1 MTEPPSLPSSMAS
14 PALPPRARVVI
25 IGGGVIG
32 TSVAYHLAQ
41 LGWTDVLLL
50 EQGQLS
56 CGTTWHAAGL
66 VGQLRASEN
75 GTRLVQYSTEL
86 YARLEAETGLG
97 TGFRRC
103 GGVTVARTPDRMTQL
118 RRTAAAAEAYQLECE
133 LISPQRARELYPIM
147 RTDDLA
153 GAIWLPGDGRAN
165 PTDLTAALAR
175 GARDKGVTI
184 RERTRVT
191 GILVADGAVKGS
203 VTGVRTDRGDVEAEV
218 VVNCAGQWAK
228 QVGAM
233 AGVTVPLH
241 SAEHF
246 YVVTEQVDGV
256 HRDFPVLRDPD
267 GYTYI
272 KEEVGG
278 LVVGGFEPDAKP
290 WVAPDAL
297 PYPFEFQLLDEDWDH
312 FAILMDSAI
321 ARIPVLAET
330 GIKMFYNGPE
340 SFTPDNQF
348 ILGEAPE
355 LRNFFVAAG
364 FNSVGIA
371 SAGGAGRALA
381 EWITSGEPDL
391 DLSAVDIRRF
401 ARFNGNN
408 QWLHDR
414 VSEVLGLHYAVPWPN
429 RELASARPFRRS
441 PAYHLLKQANA
452 SFGSKMGWE
461 RANFF
466 APPGQPAGIEY
477 GWGQQNWQPWSSA
490 EQRAARTG
498 VALFDQ
504 TSFSKYLVTGRDA
517 EQVLQW
523 LCTADVA
530 VAPGRTVYTGMLNA
544 RGTYEADITVTRL
557 SADEFLLVSSAATT
571 ERDKDHITRRM
582 PAGAHASLVDVTS
595 AFAVYG
601 VMGPRSRDLLS
612 LLSRSDLSDEA
623 FPFGSSREIDLGYAT
638 VRATR
643 ITYVGELGW
652 ELYVPAEFAVG
663 AYEDLTAAG
672 AGLGLANAGY
682 YAIESLR
689 LEKAY
694 RAFGREL
701 TPDYNPAEAGLLFA
715 CKLKKDIPFL
725 GRDAVEQARTAGPRR
740 RLVSLVLADVGQD
753 AMIWGGELVLRDG
766 AAVGQVTSGA
776 WGETVGGCV
785 GLAYIRHPDGH
796 VLTADVVRAGEY
808 QVDVGGRLYPAAVH
822 LRPPFDPAGD
832 RIKGRYGSPPVTRR
846 TGLEPI
852 GPNGLRFPPR
862 PPVARARDR
871 CPRRGLSWLVK
882 RAFRLVSTNA
892 WSRWS
897 RSASQAGRGHLRE
910 VTMRLTGILRLPLA
924 IAAAAAV
931 LTACS
936 GSAVPRAAL
945 AARTRARPRPPTT
958 SRWVTRCPRASSPMR
973 PARAWRPR
981 TAIPIRSTPPCAPAI
996 PRSSS
1001 SSWAARARPPAR

>member
-1 MTEPPSLPSSMAS
+1 MTETPSQARSPELPG
-14 PALPPRARVVI
+14 RARVVV

-32 TSVAYHLAQ
+32 ASVAYHLAAM
-41 LGWTDVLLL
+41 GWTDALLL

-75 GTRLVQYSTEL
+75 GTRLVQYSAEL
-86 YARLEAETGLG
+86 YERLERETGLSA
-97 TGFRRC
+97 GFRRC
-103 GGVTVARTPDRMTQL
+103 GGVTVARTQDRMVQL
-118 RRTAAAAEAYQLECE
+118 RRTAATAEAYQLDCE
-133 LISPQRARELYPIM
+133 LIGPRRAADLYPVM
-147 RTDDLA
+147 QVDDLA

-175 GARDKGVTI
+175 GARGRGVI
-184 RERTRVT
+184 VRERTRVT
-191 GILVADGAVKGS
+191 GILTHDGA
-203 VTGVRTDRGDVEAEV
+203 VTGVRTEAGDVEAEV

-228 QVGAM
+228 QVGM
-233 AGVTVPLH
+233 MCGVTVPLH

-246 YVVTEQVDGV
+246 YLVTEQIDGV
-256 HRDFPVLRDPD
+256 HRDLPILRDPD

-278 LVVGGFEPDAKP
+278 LLVGGFEPEAKP

-312 FAILMDSAI
+312 FEILMNSAI
-321 ARIPVLAET
+321 QRIPMLGET
-330 GIKMFYNGPE
+330 GIKMLYNGPE

-355 LRNFFVAAG
+355 VRNFFVAAG

-381 EWITSGEPDL
+381 EWIIEGEPSL

-401 ARFNGNN
+401 APFNGNN

-429 RELASARPFRRS
+429 RELDTARPFRRS

-452 SFGSKMGWE
+452 CFGSKMGWE
-461 RANFF
+461 RANVF
-466 APPGQPAGIEY
+466 APQGERPVIEY

-490 EQRAARTG
+490 EQRAARTR

-504 TSFSKYLVTGRDA
+504 TSFSKYLMVGRDA

-523 LCTADVA
+523 VCTADVG
-530 VAPGRTVYTGMLNA
+530 VPPGRTVYTGMLNA

-557 SADEFLLVSSAATT
+557 SAHEFLLVSSAATT
-571 ERDKDHITRRM
+571 ERDQDHIRRQI
-582 PAGAHASLVDVTS
+582 PADCRASLVDVTS
-595 AFAVYG
+595 SYAVYG
-601 VMGPRSRDLLS
+601 VMGPASRALLAS
-612 LLSRSDLSDEA
+612 LSRSDFSDEA

-663 AYEDLTAAG
+663 AYEDLVAAG
-672 AGLGLANAGY
+672 ADLGLANAGY
-682 YAIESLR
+682 YAIESMR

-701 TPDYNPAEAGLLFA
+701 TPDYDPVEAGLLFA
-715 CKLKKDIPFL
+715 CKLKTAIPFL
-725 GRDAVEQARTAGPRR
+725 GREAVEKARAEGPRR
-740 RLVSLVLADVGQD
+740 RLVSLTLPGPVDPGT
-753 AMIWGGELVLRDG
+753 MIWGGELVLRDG
-766 AAVGQVTSGA
+766 VAVGQVTSGA
-776 WGETVGGCV
+776 WGEAVGACV
-785 GLAYIRHPDGH
+785 GLAYIRHPDGS
-796 VLTADVVRAGEY
+796 VLTPDLVRAGEY
-808 QVDVGGRLYPAAVH
+808 EVNVGGRLYQASVG

-832 RIKGRYGSPPVTRR
+832 RVKGRY
-846 TGLEPI
+846 E
-852 GPNGLRFPPR
+852 
-862 PPVARARDR
+862 
-871 CPRRGLSWLVK
+871 
-882 RAFRLVSTNA
+882 
-892 WSRWS
+892 
-897 RSASQAGRGHLRE
+897 
-910 VTMRLTGILRLPLA
+910 
-924 IAAAAAV
+924 
-931 LTACS
+931 
-936 GSAVPRAAL
+936 
-945 AARTRARPRPPTT
+945 
-958 SRWVTRCPRASSPMR
+958 
-973 PARAWRPR
+973 
-981 TAIPIRSTPPCAPAI
+981 TPPD
-996 PRSSS
+996 
-1001 SSWAARARPPAR
+1001 PPA

>member
-1 MTEPPSLPSSMAS
+1 MTET
-14 PALPPRARVVI
+14 PALPARARVVI

-32 TSVAYHLAQ
+32 ASVAYHLSRQ
-41 LGWTDVLLL
+41 GWTDVLLL

-103 GGVTVARTPDRMTQL
+103 GGVTVARTADRMTQL
-118 RRTAAAAEAYQLECE
+118 RRTAATAEAYQLECE
-133 LISPQRARELYPIM
+133 LISPRQARELYPIM
-147 RTDDLA
+147 AVDDLK

-175 GARDKGVTI
+175 GARGKGVTI

-191 GILVADGAVKGS
+191 AILSKDGA
-203 VTGVRTDRGDVEAEV
+203 VTGVRTGQGDVEAEV

-228 QVGAM
+228 AVGAM
-233 AGVTVPLH
+233 GGVTVPLH

-256 HRDFPVLRDPD
+256 HRDFPILRDPD

-297 PYPFEFQLLDEDWDH
+297 PYPFEFQLLAQDWDH

-321 ARIPVLAET
+321 KRIPVLAET

-355 LRNFFVAAG
+355 LRNFFVGAG

-381 EWITSGEPDL
+381 EWIVEGEPGL

-401 ARFNGNN
+401 APFNGNN

-429 RELASARPFRRS
+429 RELNSARPFRRS
-441 PAYHLLKQANA
+441 PAYHRLKQANA
-452 SFGSKMGWE
+452 GFGSKMGWE

-466 APPGQPAGIEY
+466 APPGQRPDIEY

-490 EQRAARTG
+490 EQRAARTA

-517 EQVLQW
+517 EQALQW
-523 LCTADVA
+523 LCTADIA
-530 VAPGRTVYTGMLNA
+530 VPPGRTVYTGMLNA
-544 RGTYEADITVTRL
+544 HGTYEADITVTRL
-557 SADEFLLVSSAATT
+557 SAEEFLLVSSAATT

-582 PAGAHASLVDVTS
+582 PAGGHASLVDVTS
-595 AFAVYG
+595 ACAVYG

-612 LLSRSDLSDEA
+612 RLSRTDLGDEA

-663 AYEDLTAAG
+663 AYADLVDAG
-672 AGLGLANAGY
+672 AGLGLVNAGY

-701 TPDYNPAEAGLLFA
+701 TPDYSPVEAGLLFA
-715 CKLKKDIPFL
+715 CKLRTGIPFL
-725 GRDAVEQARTAGPRR
+725 GRAAVEQARAVGPRR
-740 RLVSLVLADVGQD
+740 RLVSLVLDGAGPD

-766 AAVGQVTSGA
+766 VAVGQVTSGA
-776 WGETVGGCV
+776 WGETLGGCV
-785 GLAYIRHPDGH
+785 GLAYIRHPDGD
-796 VLTADVVRAGEY
+796 VLTPDLARAGEY
-808 QVDVGGRLYPAAVH
+808 QVNVGGQLHPATVH

-832 RIKGRYGSPPVTRR
+832 RIKGRYP
-846 TGLEPI
+846 
-852 GPNGLRFPPR
+852 GP
-862 PPVARARDR
+862 
-871 CPRRGLSWLVK
+871 
-882 RAFRLVSTNA
+882 
-892 WSRWS
+892 
-897 RSASQAGRGHLRE
+897 
-910 VTMRLTGILRLPLA
+910 
-924 IAAAAAV
+924 
-931 LTACS
+931 
-936 GSAVPRAAL
+936 
-945 AARTRARPRPPTT
+945 
-958 SRWVTRCPRASSPMR
+958 
-973 PARAWRPR
+973 
-981 TAIPIRSTPPCAPAI
+981 
-996 PRSSS
+996 
-1001 SSWAARARPPAR
+1001 